1 MNTHA
6 AQTSLEIVSH
16 LSRRALRIH
25 VIASLA
31 AMSFA
36 SIGCLGAPEEA
47 IGVTAEPAV
56 TLNSLTTNSL
66 TTNSLTTNSLT
77 TNALTSNALTSNAL
91 TSNALIAAAL
101 EDPAARELLKY
112 VVSCAL
118 PAGAQINVTVHDV
131 NYTFPGELGLSPDW
145 GASSGSCGPSCRAWV
160 SACVLSR
167 VNYLG
172 VSVPLSI
179 RGPHPALA
187 STAQEWDSYPH
198 GEATYWGDIFAT
210 PQIRRACLSPG
221 QTEIPRVCGPSIQGC
236 VMEVIGSCDQV
247 CDGAREDGHFEGCGE
262 EQGANADITVF
273 LK

>member
-6 AQTSLEIVSH
+6 AQRSHEIVSH
-16 LSRRALRIH
+16 LSRRTHI
-25 VIASLA
+25 IASLA

-36 SIGCLGAPEEA
+36 WIGCLGAPEEA
-47 IGVTAEPAV
+47 IGVIAEPVV

-77 TNALTSNALTSNAL
+77 TNSLTTNSLTS
-91 TSNALIAAAL
+91 AAL
-101 EDPAARELLKY
+101 EDPLARELLKY

-131 NYTFPGELGLSPDW
+131 NYSFAGELGLSPDW
-145 GASSGSCGPSCRAWV
+145 GAPSGTCGPSCRAWV

-187 STAQEWDSYPH
+187 STPQEWDTYPH

-221 QTEIPRVCGPSIQGC
+221 QTQIPRVCGPSIQGC
-236 VMEVIGSCDQV
+236 VMDVIGSCDEV
-247 CDGAREDGHFEGCGE
+247 CDGPREDGRFEGCG
-262 EQGANADITVF
+262 GDDGLNANITVF